1 MSLGFQANQVGSST
15 AMELEGCKLCFQYLM
30 KVGLAIKV
38 FVSDRHRGIAKWIRE
53 KQPTVK
59 HYFDQWHV
67 AKGLV
72 KKLLAASKLKG
83 CEVISEWIKG
93 VKNHIFWCSTSTK
106 ADFPDMILAKWKLF
120 MRHISNKHTG
130 HPDSNF
136 EKCAH
141 DESITPRKWITVG
154 TKPYEKLQEILMKTS
169 VLNDVKR
176 LSPVAETSCLEGF
189 HSTLNQWHPKMMCFS
204 WLGTFCR

>member
-1 MSLGFQANQVGSST
+1 
-15 AMELEGCKLCFQYLM
+15 MELEGCKLCFQYLT

-53 KQPTVK
+53 HQPTVK

-83 CEVISEWIKG
+83 CEVISEWIKA

-106 ADFPDMILAKWKLF
+106 ADFPEMILAKWNHL
-120 MRHISNKHTG
+120 
-130 HPDSNF
+130 
-136 EKCAH
+136 CATYQ
-141 DESITPRKWITVG
+141 INI
-154 TKPYEKLQEILMKTS
+154 QAILIVTLKSVHMMKT
-169 VLNDVKR
+169 
-176 LSPVAETSCLEGF
+176 
-189 HSTLNQWHPKMMCFS
+189 
-204 WLGTFCR
+204 

>member
-1 MSLGFQANQVGSST
+1 
-15 AMELEGCKLCFQYLM
+15 MELEGCKLSFSISVT

-53 KQPTVK
+53 HQPTVK

-83 CEVISEWIKG
+83 CEVISEWIKA

-106 ADFPDMILAKWKLF
+106 ADFPDIILAKWKSF
-120 MRHISNKHTG
+120 KY
-130 HPDSNF
+130 
-136 EKCAH
+136 A
-141 DESITPRKWITVG
+141 PRIK
-154 TKPYEKLQEILMKTS
+154 
-169 VLNDVKR
+169 
-176 LSPVAETSCLEGF
+176 
-189 HSTLNQWHPKMMCFS
+189 
-204 WLGTFCR
+204 